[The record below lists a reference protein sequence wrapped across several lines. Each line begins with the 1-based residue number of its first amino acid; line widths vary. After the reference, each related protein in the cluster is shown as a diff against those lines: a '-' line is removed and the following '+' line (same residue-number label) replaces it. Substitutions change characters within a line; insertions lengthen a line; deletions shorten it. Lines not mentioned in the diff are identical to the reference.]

1 MPTTSTL
8 DDRVMAQT
16 HHATPGD
23 WLRAEIEGL
32 RKASFLMLILGVLMV
47 VVGFIAISSAWI
59 ATLATVMVLGTLFL
73 IGGAVEVIEALFSRG
88 WRGFGLHLLAG
99 ILYAVLGFL
108 MLSKP
113 GQLATFFTL
122 MIAAGL
128 FLGGLFRIVASIV
141 SRFHGW
147 GWSLLNGVITLVLG
161 VLIWREWPESAYWVI
176 GLFVGID
183 MVFAG
188 MSLVM
193 TALTVRGATAR
204 PSV

>member
-8 DDRVMAQT
+8 DERAMAQT
-16 HHATPGD
+16 HHTTPAD
-23 WLRAEIEGL
+23 WLRAEVEGL
-32 RKASFLMLILGVLMV
+32 RKASILIVILGVLMI
-47 VVGFIAISSAWI
+47 VVGFVAISSTWI
-59 ATLATVMVLGTLFL
+59 AGLATIMVLGTLL
-73 IGGAVEVIEALFSRG
+73 LVGGAVEVIEALCSRG
-88 WRGFGLHLLAG
+88 WRGFWLHLLAG

-161 VLIWREWPESAYWVI
+161 GMIWREWPESAYWVI

-204 PSV
+204 PSI